1 MMRITKFK
9 QHIQNGFSKR
19 LFHVV
24 YGYIFGCAHALF
36 RCSIRRHGGNAEKS
50 HH

>member
-19 LFHVV
+19 LFMSHMAIFLAALMLFSGVV
-24 YGYIFGCAHALF
+24 
-36 RCSIRRHGGNAEKS
+36 
-50 HH
+50 